1 MKYVPCSYD
10 KCYLRRP
17 HFLLQDEV
25 RTQQMVQVADEYD
38 GPAYCSY
45 TCAIMDGK
53 MSVKSDQKY
62 DIPPDSKWL
71 RKNDGN

>member
-1 MKYVPCSYD
+1 
-10 KCYLRRP
+10 
-17 HFLLQDEV
+17 
-25 RTQQMVQVADEYD
+25 MVQVADDHD